1 MLKEI
6 QETMDL
12 LDRARVTGEDAQRL
26 LSDAGVEDVEVQT
39 VEGKQGS
46 TDFITAHVPGN
57 KDGAP
62 TLGIIGRLGGVGA
75 RPNKI
80 GLVSDADG
88 AIVALAC
95 AAKLGKMA
103 ARGDRLPGDVII
115 STHICPRSPIIPHE
129 PTPFMDSPVDMAQM
143 NLYEVNP
150 GMDAILSIDTTK
162 GNWVVNQPGFAI
174 TPTVKEGYILRV
186 SDHLLDIMRIVLNA
200 PPVVL
205 PITTQ
210 DITPY
215 GNNIYHINSILQPA
229 TATSSPVVGVATTAS
244 TPIPGSASG
253 ANQPFSLEVTA
264 RFCIEVAKAY
274 TAGEVTFYDKNEF
287 AQLTSLYGS
296 LRHFQTPGELST

>member
-6 QETMDL
+6 QEIMDL
-12 LDRARVTGEDAQRL
+12 LDSALVTGKDAQRL
-26 LSDAGVEDVEVQT
+26 LSDAGVEDVAVQT
-39 VEGKQGS
+39 VSSEQGS
-46 TDFITAHVPGN
+46 TDFITAHVPGSE
-57 KDGAP
+57 DGAP

-75 RPNKI
+75 RPDKI

-95 AAKLGKMA
+95 AARLGKMA
-103 ARGDRLPGDVII
+103 TRGDRLPGDVII

-143 NLYEVNP
+143 NLHEVNP
-150 GMDAILSIDTTK
+150 AMDAILSIDTTK
-162 GNWVVNQPGFAI
+162 GNWIVNERGFAI

-186 SDHLLDIMRIVLNA
+186 SDHLLDIMRIVLNG

-205 PITTQ
+205 AITTQ

-215 GNNIYHINSILQPA
+215 GNNIYHVNSIMQPA

-274 TAGEVTFYDKNEF
+274 TGGEATFYDKNEF

-296 LRHFQTPGELST
+296 LRHFQSPGELNT